1 MEMIIGKIVLI
12 TLVINKHFGDGD
24 LLLTGHAR
32 GESTRPAVLRSTTT
46 SKWLLGGPCLTPRVR
61 GVVLNIRQELQFW
74 VRNIYNDIFGT
85 RAQI

>member
-1 MEMIIGKIVLI
+1 M
-12 TLVINKHFGDGD
+12 
-24 LLLTGHAR
+24 LTGHAR

-85 RAQI
+85 RAQIREDMPTLLYNKFNKVIGERLVEF